1 MKIQGMLQLRILLWR
16 LSIALLLFSICRV
29 VFIIA
34 NPETVHG
41 NLVTNFLVGLRFD
54 LAAIVMLH
62 ALFILLHVF
71 PTKIFAN
78 RYFQSFSAFLFHLVN
93 SIAILFNLID
103 TAWFPFSGKRTTSD
117 FFSLISTGD
126 DVSNNLTH
134 YLFSYWYL
142 LLVLLILSLISIFLY
157 RKSSQLLVNS
167 SRNNTSDSAAGF
179 GIRLVFSV
187 FLIVVGARGGLQLKP
202 ISMQSAAGMVDP
214 GAVPMV
220 LNTPFTILKSL
231 RDEPIPSIQY
241 MSEKEALAL
250 FNPHQQMSSSDSFNN
265 KNVVL
270 IIMESFSSQFIGNL
284 HNGNGYTPFLDS
296 LMNHSIICDQ
306 AYANGKRSI
315 EGVPAVVAS
324 LPHLM
329 DEPFITSAYN
339 VNRINTLASI
349 LKPNGYSSSF
359 FHGGNNGTMGF
370 DNFSR
375 VAGYNNYYGR
385 NEYDGAIEDY
395 DGHWG
400 IFDDRFFQFMIRK
413 INTMKP
419 PFVSTI
425 FSLSSHEP
433 YTIPTRLKNKFPKGT
448 EPIHESIGYAD
459 YALQQFFAEA
469 AKQSWYKQTVF
480 VITADH
486 TGPASGEFNMNRL
499 GQLKIPIII
508 FDPQKDSSAVIN
520 EVTQQTDIVPSVLDY
535 LNYSGKYSAF
545 GQSIFTPKADRWN
558 ISYINGSWQLIHGNY
573 LLQFNGNETSALYN
587 IENDSLLKNNL
598 IDQLP
603 AIKVKEE
610 RLLKSILQQYRNGLL
625 KNKICL

>member
-1 MKIQGMLQLRILLWR
+1 
-16 LSIALLLFSICRV
+16 
-29 VFIIA
+29 
-34 NPETVHG
+34 
-41 NLVTNFLVGLRFD
+41 
-54 LAAIVMLH
+54 
-62 ALFILLHVF
+62 
-71 PTKIFAN
+71 
-78 RYFQSFSAFLFHLVN
+78 
-93 SIAILFNLID
+93 
-103 TAWFPFSGKRTTSD
+103 
-117 FFSLISTGD
+117 
-126 DVSNNLTH
+126 
-134 YLFSYWYL
+134 
-142 LLVLLILSLISIFLY
+142 
-157 RKSSQLLVNS
+157 
-167 SRNNTSDSAAGF
+167 
-179 GIRLVFSV
+179 
-187 FLIVVGARGGLQLKP
+187 
-202 ISMQSAAGMVDP
+202 
-214 GAVPMV
+214 
-220 LNTPFTILKSL
+220 
-231 RDEPIPSIQY
+231 
-241 MSEKEALAL
+241 
-250 FNPHQQMSSSDSFNN
+250 
-265 KNVVL
+265 
-270 IIMESFSSQFIGNL
+270 
-284 HNGNGYTPFLDS
+284 
-296 LMNHSIICDQ
+296 
-306 AYANGKRSI
+306 
-315 EGVPAVVAS
+315 
-324 LPHLM
+324 M

>member
-1 MKIQGMLQLRILLWR
+1 
-16 LSIALLLFSICRV
+16 LSIAMLLFSLCRV

-34 NPETVHG
+34 NPETIHG
-41 NLVTNFLVGLRFD
+41 SVIENFLVGLRFD
-54 LAAIVMLH
+54 LAAVVMLH
-62 ALFILLHVF
+62 SLFILLHVF
-71 PTKIFAN
+71 PAKIFAN
-78 RYFQSFSAFLFHLVN
+78 KFFQSFASILFHTVN
-93 SIAILFNLID
+93 AIAILFNLID

-142 LLVLLILSLISIFLY
+142 LLVLLIMTIFSVLIYKKVSL
-157 RKSSQLLVNS
+157 KLVNS
-167 SRNNTSDSAAGF
+167 SRNNSGDSFAGF
-179 GIRLVFSV
+179 SIRLAFSV
-187 FLIVVGARGGLQLKP
+187 ALIIIGARGGLQLKP
-202 ISMQSAAGMVDP
+202 ISMQSAAGLVDP

-220 LNTPFTILKSL
+220 LNTPFTILKSV

-241 MSEKEALAL
+241 LSEKDALAL
-250 FNPHQQMSSSDSFNN
+250 FNPHQQMFSADSFNN
-265 KNVVL
+265 KNVVI
-270 IIMESFSSQFIGNL
+270 IIMESFSSQFIGSL

-296 LMNHSIICDQ
+296 LMKHSLVCDQ
-306 AYANGKRSI
+306 TYANGKRSI

-339 VNRINTLASI
+339 VNRINTPASI
-349 LKPNGYSSSF
+349 LGKKGYSSAF

-375 VAGYNNYYGR
+375 VAGYNNYFGR
-385 NEYDGAIEDY
+385 NEYDGPISDY

-400 IFDDRFFQFMIRK
+400 IFDDQFFQFMIRK
-413 INTMKP
+413 INSMKA

-433 YTIPTRLKNKFPKGT
+433 YTIPARLKNKFPKGT

-469 AKQSWYKQTVF
+469 SKQSWYKNTLF

-486 TGPASGEFNMNRL
+486 TGPASGEFNMNRI
-499 GQLKIPIII
+499 GQLKIPLII
-508 FDPQKDSSAVIN
+508 FDPQIDTGSVIH
-520 EVTQQTDIVPSVLDY
+520 EVTQQTDIFPTILDY
-535 LNYSGKYSAF
+535 LHFNGKYAAF
-545 GQSIFTPKADRWN
+545 GQSVFNSKTDRWN
-558 ISYINGSWQLIHGNY
+558 ISYLNGSWQLIQGKY
-573 LLQFNGNETSALYN
+573 LLQFNGNESTALYD
-587 IENDSLLKNNL
+587 IESDSLLKNNL

-603 AIKVKEE
+603 EIKTEKE

-625 KNKICL
+625 KNKIGI